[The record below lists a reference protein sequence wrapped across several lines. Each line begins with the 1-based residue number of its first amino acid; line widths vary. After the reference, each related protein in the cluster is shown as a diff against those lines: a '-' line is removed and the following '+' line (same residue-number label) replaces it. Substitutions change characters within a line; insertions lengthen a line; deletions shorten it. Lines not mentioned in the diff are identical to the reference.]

1 MDGIMGKHEIM
12 YATTTSLMKGLRKW
26 QASSTIDVMK
36 RYWKLKK
43 SRVEEFGSLEWK
55 SNFNDCIKSNA
66 IVDVINSQSLHH
78 NIEKD

>member
-36 RYWKLKK
+36 RY
-43 SRVEEFGSLEWK
+43 
-55 SNFNDCIKSNA
+55 
-66 IVDVINSQSLHH
+66 
-78 NIEKD
+78 